1 MNKPICARL
10 KSGWTDTKKVE
21 TSGFRLPKESALA
34 VLFALLGKLLQRL
47 LQSGQLF
54 SGVIKSPF
62 TLQAQIVLKGFVR
75 PRDQLLKGNL
85 FALEP

>member
-10 KSGWTDTKKVE
+10 KSVRTDTKEVE

-34 VLFALLGKLLQRL
+34 FLFELLGKLLQRL

-54 SGVIKSPF
+54 GGVIKSPF
-62 TLQAQIVLKGFVR
+62 TLQA
-75 PRDQLLKGNL
+75 
-85 FALEP
+85 